1 MNEWP
6 VMCCIADHAF
16 ADPDFDFLQLSGINR
31 HWNKAVNLFIK
42 RRAREMATEHIP
54 LKVVEYVIR
63 LSLIIVDVTPPP
75 EFIDKIAEVA
85 PEAAARLM
93 NRFYSSSVNS
103 ADASSSSSTSSST
116 A

>member
-1 MNEWP
+1 MY
-6 VMCCIADHAF
+6 CIAEHAY

-42 RRAREMATEHIP
+42 RRAREMVTSSVP
-54 LKVVEYVIR
+54 LKNVEYALR
-63 LSLIIVDVTPPP
+63 LSLTIVDVTPPL
-75 EFIDKIAEVA
+75 EFIDKIAKVA